1 MIIGY
6 DKEDFQ
12 EFGVKNPVNI
22 VLPKKTSSVLVTGC
36 SGSGKSLSIR
46 LYIWQVLKSRESYVC
61 ISDYKGGEE
70 YESFE
75 GSPSYASGEDA
86 FQMIDAYY
94 EFFEAIRKN
103 RIRLQQHYM
112 LVIEEWFGLLTYAE
126 NRSKKQK
133 AELMAKVGE
142 ILAVGRGLNIGIML
156 CVQRADASHFN
167 AGTRDQFQAVICFG
181 RCSTEQFRML
191 GFHAELESNP
201 STNYKAG
208 EALVLIDGQDSVR
221 EVIVPFIENEDV
233 LCKQVRHYLDKQP
246 TIAELIQAV
255 AEGESRISSV

>member
-1 MIIGY
+1 MMIGY
-6 DKEDFQ
+6 DQEDFQ
-12 EFGVKNPVNI
+12 KFGVKNPVNI
-22 VLPKKTSSVLVTGC
+22 VLPKKTSSILVVGC
-36 SGSGKSLSIR
+36 SGSGKSLSM
-46 LYIWQVLKSRESYVC
+46 LFYIWQVLKSRESYVC

-86 FQMIDAYY
+86 FQMIDVYY
-94 EFFEAIRKN
+94 EFFQEIRKN
-103 RIRLQQHYM
+103 RIRLKQHYM

-126 NRSKKQK
+126 NQSKKRK

-142 ILAVGRGLNIGIML
+142 ILAVGRGLNIGILL
-156 CVQRADASHFN
+156 CVQRADSSLFSS
-167 AGTRDQFQAVICFG
+167 GSREQFQCVCSFG
-181 RCSTEQFRML
+181 RCSAEQFRML
-191 GFHAELESNP
+191 GFNGELESNP

-221 EVIVPFIENEDV
+221 EIIVPFIENRDV

-255 AEGESRISSV
+255 AEGESRISSG

>member
-22 VLPKKTSSVLVTGC
+22 VLPKKTSSILVAGC
-36 SGSGKSLSIR
+36 SGSGKSLSM
-46 LYIWQVLKSRESYVC
+46 LFYIWQVLKSRESYVF

-86 FQMIDAYY
+86 FQMIDAYH

-126 NRSKKQK
+126 NQSKKRK
-133 AELMAKVGE
+133 TELMAKVGE
-142 ILAVGRGLNIGIML
+142 ILAVGRGLILEL
-156 CVQRADASHFN
+156 CSVCKGLTHHTLARE
-167 AGTRDQFQAVICFG
+167 RV
-181 RCSTEQFRML
+181 
-191 GFHAELESNP
+191 
-201 STNYKAG
+201 TN
-208 EALVLIDGQDSVR
+208 
-221 EVIVPFIENEDV
+221 F
-233 LCKQVRHYLDKQP
+233 KQ
-246 TIAELIQAV
+246 
-255 AEGESRISSV
+255 

>member
-1 MIIGY
+1 MMIGY
-6 DKEDFQ
+6 DQEDFQ

-22 VLPKKTSSVLVTGC
+22 VLPKKTSSILVAGC
-36 SGSGKSLSIR
+36 SGSGKSLSM
-46 LYIWQVLKSRESYVC
+46 LFYIWQVLKSRESYVC

-86 FQMIDAYY
+86 FQMIDVYY
-94 EFFEAIRKN
+94 EFFQEIRKN
-103 RIRLQQHYM
+103 RIRLKQHYM

-126 NRSKKQK
+126 NQSKKRK

-142 ILAVGRGLNIGIML
+142 ILAVGRGLNIGILL
-156 CVQRADASHFN
+156 CVQRADSSLFSS
-167 AGTRDQFQAVICFG
+167 GSREQFQCVCSFG
-181 RCSTEQFRML
+181 RCSAEQFRML
-191 GFHAELESNP
+191 GFNGELESNP

-221 EVIVPFIENEDV
+221 EIIVPFIENRDV

-255 AEGESRISSV
+255 AEGESRISSG

>member
-1 MIIGY
+1 MMVGY
-6 DKEDFQ
+6 DQKDFQ

-22 VLPKKTSSVLVTGC
+22 VLPKKTSSILVAGC
-36 SGSGKSLSIR
+36 SGSGKSLSM
-46 LYIWQVLKSRESYVC
+46 LFYIWQVLKSRESYVF

-75 GSPSYASGEDA
+75 GSSSYASGEDA
-86 FQMIDAYY
+86 FQMIDVYY
-94 EFFEAIRKN
+94 EFFQEIRKN
-103 RIRLQQHYM
+103 RIRLKQHYM
-112 LVIEEWFGLLTYAE
+112 LVLEEWFGLLTYAE
-126 NRSKKQK
+126 NQSKKRK

-181 RCSTEQFRML
+181 RCSAEQFRML

-221 EVIVPFIENEDV
+221 EIIVPFIENRDV

-255 AEGESRISSV
+255 AEGESRIR